1 MIKKQLLIS
10 LILMIALALTIA
22 ACGGAAPAAAPA
34 EPKEEAP
41 AQEAAA
47 PTEEAAPVE
56 EAAAAEEAAP
66 AEESSDAAMS
76 DRCGDKS
83 KLSPELNFFNWSDY
97 IDEEIFPMFEE
108 ECGVKV
114 TMDLYSTNEDMIAK
128 VQAGNS
134 GYDVIV
140 PSDYAVEIMI
150 NDNLLAELDKANIP
164 NIKNLKPETM
174 GMYYDPE
181 NKYSL
186 PYQWGTTGLAY
197 NVTAFPDGPPD
208 SWAAIFEPDQVCQN
222 SGFVSMLDDERESIG
237 AALKYLGYSYNDTD
251 PAHQEEAKN
260 LLLGQKDCLAGYNSD
275 NFNQTLAAEEV
286 MLAHAWSG
294 GTALARDENE
304 NVFFVIPKEG
314 GSIWQDN
321 MAIPAD
327 APHKYTA
334 EVFINY
340 LLEPDIGAMISN
352 YNYYFTPNAAAE
364 PLLDEYYF
372 NLLKDGGMLVDDEIM
387 SRLEWIKRDENSI
400 IFSDTWTAVKAQ

>member
-1 MIKKQLLIS
+1 MTKKQLLIS
-10 LILMIALALTIA
+10 LLLMIALAVTVA
-22 ACGGAAPAAAPA
+22 ACGGAAAPAPAPA
-34 EPKEEAP
+34 EEKAP
-41 AQEAAA
+41 AQ
-47 PTEEAAPVE
+47 
-56 EAAAAEEAAP
+56 EEAAP
-66 AEESSDAAMS
+66 AEEAAAEEAPAQESGEAAMS
-76 DRCGDKS
+76 DRCGDPAQ
-83 KLSPELNFFNWSDY
+83 LSEEVYMFNWSDY
-97 IDEEIFPMFEE
+97 IDEEIFTLFEE

-114 TMDLYSTNEDMIAK
+114 IQDQFSSNEDMIAK

-134 GYDVIV
+134 GYDIVV

-150 NDNLLAELDKANIP
+150 DQGLLAELDKDNIP
-164 NIKNLKPETM
+164 NIANMKPETM
-174 GMYYDPE
+174 GMFFDPE

-208 SWAAIFEPDQVCQN
+208 SWAAIFEPDQVCKN

-251 PAHQEEAKN
+251 PAHQEEAKT

-304 NVFFVIPKEG
+304 NIAFVIPKEG
-314 GSIWQDN
+314 GAIWQDN
-321 MAIPAD
+321 LAIPVD

-340 LLEPDIGAMISN
+340 LLEADIGAMITN

-364 PLLDEYYF
+364 PLLDEYYA
-372 NLLKDGGMLVDDEIM
+372 NLLKEGGMEVTDDIM
-387 SRLEWIKRDENSI
+387 SRLEWIQRDDKSI

>member
-10 LILMIALALTIA
+10 LVLMMALALTVA
-22 ACGGAAPAAAPA
+22 ACGGAAPTAAPA
-34 EPKEEAP
+34 EPQEEAP
-41 AQEAAA
+41 AQ
-47 PTEEAAPVE
+47 
-56 EAAAAEEAAP
+56 EEAAP
-66 AEESSDAAMS
+66 AEEETAAEEEAPAAEEEAAMS

-83 KLSPELNFFNWSDY
+83 KLSAELNMFNWSDY
-97 IDEEIFPMFEE
+97 IDEEIFTLFEE

-114 TMDLYSTNEDMIAK
+114 TQDQYSSNEDLIAK

-134 GYDVIV
+134 GYDIVV

-150 NDNLLAELDKANIP
+150 KDGILAELDMANIP
-164 NIKNLKPETM
+164 NVKNLKPDTM
-174 GMYYDPE
+174 GMFFDPE

-208 SWAAIFEPDQVCQN
+208 SWAAIFEPDQVCEH

-251 PAHQEEAKN
+251 PAHQDEAKA
-260 LLLGQKDCLAGYNSD
+260 LLQGQKDCLAGYNSD

-286 MLAHAWSG
+286 VLAHAWSG

-304 NVFFVIPKEG
+304 NVAFVIPKEG

-321 MAIPAD
+321 LAVLAD

-340 LLEPDIGAMISN
+340 LLEPDIGAMITN

-364 PLLDEYYF
+364 PLLDEYYAD
-372 NLLKDGGMLVDDEIM
+372 LLKDGGMEVTDDVME
-387 SRLEWIKRDENSI
+387 RLEWIQRDDKSI